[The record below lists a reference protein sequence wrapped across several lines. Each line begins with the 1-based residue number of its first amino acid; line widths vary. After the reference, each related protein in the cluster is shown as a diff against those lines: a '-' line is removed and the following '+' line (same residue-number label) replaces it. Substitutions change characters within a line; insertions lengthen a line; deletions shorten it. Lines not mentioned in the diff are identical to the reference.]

1 MEAATAPMA
10 FLAPRRDRM
19 RRPCALDQSGLE
31 PGGTL
36 FHARG
41 AAFSSAFVVLGAESG
56 PGNQIAFGGEPAHID
71 TDLRH
76 DHLGREAA
84 DAGNGGQHFDG
95 YAKGFDV
102 AVDLFINAANGRIQ
116 SIQLVQMKT

>member
-1 MEAATAPMA
+1 MSLEVTS
-10 FLAPRRDRM
+10 LGTGG
-19 RRPCALDQSGLE
+19 RPGALDKGGLPPGCALLH
-31 PGGTL
+31 TV
-36 FHARG
+36 G
-41 AAFSSAFVVLGAESG
+41 AALSSAFVVLGAESG
-56 PGNQIAFGGEPAHID
+56 PGYQIAFGGEPAHID

-84 DAGNGGQHFDG
+84 DAGNGFQHFDG

-102 AVDLFINAANGRIQ
+102 AVDLLINAANGRIQ